1 MTNKEKNSMNDYT
14 MVSLATDIY
23 RTIDMFMPE
32 QHVDMNINIIP
43 DLCNLM
49 FDMKT
54 ARVGA
59 YLGVKREI
67 SLMMVDDKPHLDVDI
82 DIKFYKT
89 VVSRNNI
96 PFLERHVTVMK
107 HDPHCDAPYLD
118 EVLSSCK
125 LVGFIID

>member
-1 MTNKEKNSMNDYT
+1 MSDYT
-14 MVSLATDIY
+14 MVSFATDIY
-23 RTIDMFMPE
+23 RAIDMFMPE
-32 QHVDMNINIIP
+32 RHVDMNINVIP

-82 DIKFYKT
+82 DIKFYET
-89 VVSRNNI
+89 VVSRNGI
-96 PFLERHVTVMK
+96 PFLERHVAVLK
-107 HDPHCDAPYLD
+107 RDSHGDAPYLD
-118 EVLSSCK
+118 EVLRLSE
-125 LVGFIID
+125 LAGFIID